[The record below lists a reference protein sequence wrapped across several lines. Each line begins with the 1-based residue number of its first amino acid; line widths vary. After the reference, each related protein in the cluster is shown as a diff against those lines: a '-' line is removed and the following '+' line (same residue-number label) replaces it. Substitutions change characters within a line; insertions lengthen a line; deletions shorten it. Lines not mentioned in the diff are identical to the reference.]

1 MAKIQ
6 TIGVGNYIRNPR
18 GGHNSDSLGMN
29 IQVLQI
35 AENHG
40 NSFLCF
46 PVTDPKSVPVTVDK
60 TKYRFIPIDANVEQ
74 VTI

>member
-18 GGHNSDSLGMN
+18 GGSPIDALGMN
-29 IQVLQI
+29 IGVLQI
-35 AENHG
+35 FENHG
-40 NSFLCF
+40 NYFLCF
-46 PVTDPKSVPVTVDK
+46 PVVDAKAVPVTLDK
-60 TKYRFIPIDANVEQ
+60 TKYRFIPIDTNVEQ